1 MKSISDSYKDDYDDE
16 MLTTTTTVNAQK
28 RQPKMI
34 AKWSGSDEPQSYY
47 EHEDTDTVTL
57 TVSEVRRIQGYYA
70 NSQRKWRNDDD
81 E

>member
-1 MKSISDSYKDDYDDE
+1 MTLTTTTTTNE
-16 MLTTTTTVNAQK
+16 MLTSTATTVNAQK
-28 RQPKMI
+28 RQPI

-47 EHEDTDTVTL
+47 DHEDTDTVTL
-57 TVSEVRRIQGYYA
+57 TVSELRRIQSYYA

>member
-1 MKSISDSYKDDYDDE
+1 MTLTTTTTTNE
-16 MLTTTTTVNAQK
+16 MLTTTVNAQK
-28 RQPKMI
+28 RQPI

-47 EHEDTDTVTL
+47 DHEDTDTVTL
-57 TVSEVRRIQGYYA
+57 TVSELRRIQSYYA

>member
-1 MKSISDSYKDDYDDE
+1 
-16 MLTTTTTVNAQK
+16 MLTTTTTTTVNAKK
-28 RQPKMI
+28 RQPI
-34 AKWSGSDEPQSYY
+34 GKWSGSDEPQSYY

-57 TVSEVRRIQGYYA
+57 TVSEIRRIQGYYA

>member
-1 MKSISDSYKDDYDDE
+1 MTLTKTDYDDE
-16 MLTTTTTVNAQK
+16 MLTTTTTTVNAQK
-28 RQPKMI
+28 RQPI
-34 AKWSGSDEPQSYY
+34 GKWSGSDEPQSYY

>member
-28 RQPKMI
+28 RQPI
-34 AKWSGSDEPQSYY
+34 GKWSGSDEPQSYY

-57 TVSEVRRIQGYYA
+57 TVSEVRRMQSYYA